1 MAYNTHL
8 PMAMIDSRKHDP
20 SSAITLCESFFSGLH
35 YYITFNPNL
44 NLMQRG
50 QKQELVFKTHL
61 S

>member
-1 MAYNTHL
+1 
-8 PMAMIDSRKHDP
+8 MAMIDSRKHDP
-20 SSAITLCESFFSGLH
+20 SSAITLCENFFSGLH

-50 QKQELVFKTHL
+50 QKQELVSKTHL